1 MDRLPAPSLTPL
13 AHQWI
18 HAKDERLNLPQR
30 ILLGT
35 IDGQRNIVELES
47 VARALGLKVHA
58 IEALRQAGLIIFSQ
72 DR

>member
-18 HAKDERLNLPQR
+18 HTKDERLNLPQR

-47 VARALGLKVHA
+47 VARALGMKVHA
-58 IEALRQAGLIIFSQ
+58 IETRRQAGLISFSQ